1 MKVLVVNGSPHKSGT
16 TDKAL
21 SIVEAAMAEGAWKAS
36 ASG

>member
-21 SIVEAAMAEGAWKAS
+21 SIVEAAIDRKS
-36 ASG
+36 VV